1 MAAVESMVGFPES
14 AIPMPDGSLDPFVEI
29 QQSGNECITLFGGGS
44 ELRVADGTPRLRE
57 AWDAWLDL
65 AFPEP
70 WRTPEQKSAQSQAI
84 SSTLYRLFLVGR
96 NAGRVVTFYP
106 VRP

>member
-1 MAAVESMVGFPES
+1 MAVIESMVGFPES
-14 AIPMPDGSLDPFVEI
+14 AIPMPEGALDIFVEI
-29 QQSGNECITLFGGGS
+29 RESGDVGVTLFGGGS
-44 ELRVADGTPRLRE
+44 ELRIADGTSRLKE

-106 VRP
+106 VKP